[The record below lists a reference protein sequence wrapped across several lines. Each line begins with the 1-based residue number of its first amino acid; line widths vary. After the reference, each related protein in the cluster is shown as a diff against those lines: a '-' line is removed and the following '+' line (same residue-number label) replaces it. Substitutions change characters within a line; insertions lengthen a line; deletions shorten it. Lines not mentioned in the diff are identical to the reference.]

1 MCAKEASLCLQHSL
15 VAVDVALFEVLLE
28 EVGEMISIQ
37 VPNVELVVV
46 MLLLGDE
53 VYFKVAFL
61 VLQLLEG
68 CRVGVAARA
77 PPLQ

>member
-1 MCAKEASLCLQHSL
+1 MP
-15 VAVDVALFEVLLE
+15 VFEVLFQLLLE

-37 VPNVELVVV
+37 VLNVELVVV
-46 MLLLGDE
+46 MLVVGDE
-53 VYFKVAFL
+53 VNFKVALL